1 MKNSKSKRLISL
13 VILLLIFSPFAKKT
27 YAQNATVVE
36 VKTLKEKVIKSVS
49 SALSGEDLKT
59 AIRYIDI
66 SFDASQK
73 KQAAKVKSGIRK
85 FENHQNTVFAKRKQ
99 NGLNGSP
106 WQDCGDACRKLHSGD
121 IFDYATCYWLCVAN
135 GGPTSSTS
143 ILQ

>member
-66 SFDASQK
+66 SFDA
-73 KQAAKVKSGIRK
+73 
-85 FENHQNTVFAKRKQ
+85 
-99 NGLNGSP
+99 
-106 WQDCGDACRKLHSGD
+106 
-121 IFDYATCYWLCVAN
+121 
-135 GGPTSSTS
+135 
-143 ILQ
+143 